1 MTQADIVARTSETVG
16 YQFQNPALV
25 ITSLTHSS
33 VADSRVESNERLE
46 FLGDAVLGM
55 VVCEE
60 LYRRFSD
67 WLEGD
72 MTKVKSIVVSR
83 RICALIADQIGLTQ
97 LLILGNGI
105 GAQNNLPESLKAAVY
120 ETVIGA
126 IYLDGGIEPARTFI
140 LNTISQHIDHN
151 SSSDQHDN
159 YKSSL
164 QQYAQRH
171 LATTPHYETLDEQG
185 PDHSKCFEVC
195 VLIGRTRFPSAW
207 GPSKK
212 QAEQEAAKKALE
224 QIQSEQSNQHN
235 NETD

>member
-1 MTQADIVARTSETVG
+1 VIQADIVARTSEVVG
-16 YQFQNPALV
+16 YQFQDPALV
-25 ITSLTHSS
+25 ITSLTHASI
-33 VADSRVESNERLE
+33 ADSRVDSNERLE

-60 LYRRFSD
+60 LYRRYSD

-83 RICALIADQIGLTQ
+83 RICAKIADQIGLTN

-105 GAQNNLPESLKAAVY
+105 DSQNNLPESLRAAVY

-126 IYLDGGIEPARTFI
+126 IYLDGGLEPARVFI
-140 LNTISQHIDHN
+140 LNTISEHIDHN
-151 SSSDQHDN
+151 SSTDKHN
-159 YKSSL
+159 NHKSSL
-164 QQYAQRH
+164 QQYAQRY
-171 LATTPHYETLDEQG
+171 LSTTPHYETLDEQG

-195 VLIGRTRFPSAW
+195 VMIGNNRFPSAW

-224 QIQSEQSNQHN
+224 QLRFERQENQN
-235 NETD
+235 NEFD